1 MKPRIGF
8 FALLLIL
15 VFGCTK
21 DQSITSTATDDQLI
35 QKSSEMYVIN
45 FSGSPQYPL
54 RTISWEEIQK
64 AGNNSSGYVRQRSSS
79 SSVNGHFSPI
89 ANPGNPDDVVVVSLS
104 GVQNN
109 GGIHGHARIISGFLD
124 FSVNTECLLFDG
136 DEVVYGGVITQ
147 VFYVDPAFIAVFG
160 DIIVPDAHIAL
171 KMKDNGEGQ
180 NAPPD
185 QTTEYF
191 VVGPVPLC
199 DAFPPESDF
208 WTYVFPLVN
217 VLKESDQIQVS
228 N

>member
-1 MKPRIGF
+1 MKSSIGF
-8 FALLLIL
+8 SALLLVL

-21 DQSITSTATDDQLI
+21 DQSITSPAPDDQI
-35 QKSSEMYVIN
+35 QKPSDMYAIS
-45 FSGSPQYPL
+45 FSGNPQYPVK
-54 RTISWEEIQK
+54 TISWEEIQK
-64 AGNNSSGYVRQRSSS
+64 AGNTSSGKVQLRSSS

-89 ANPGNPDDVVVVSLS
+89 ANPNDPDDLVIVSLS
-104 GVQNN
+104 GVLNN
-109 GGIHGHARIISGFLD
+109 GGVHGHARIKSSFLD

-136 DEVVYGGVITQ
+136 NEVVYGGVITQ

-180 NAPPD
+180 NAPAD

-191 VVGPVPLC
+191 IVGPFPLC

-208 WTYVFPLVN
+208 WTYVFPLVD
-217 VLKESDQIQVS
+217 VLRESDQIQVS